1 MPKLHYTCLLPMKKV
16 CLIGM
21 PYGMPKLIFNIS
33 LYNYSSI
40 PSIHLSI

>member
-1 MPKLHYTCLLPMKKV
+1 MPKLHYTSLLPMKKV

-21 PYGMPKLIFNIS
+21 PYGMPIFNIS

>member
-1 MPKLHYTCLLPMKKV
+1 MKKV